1 MAPVNEGF
9 ANMDLVFENLLKV
22 TPITH
27 TKTMM
32 PDAPR
37 TSNQAAPT
45 SSNQVAFLKEM
56 LEDKKATVDSLMDS
70 AKKISPASQ
79 TLSSLETA
87 YDAAFESEETAPLP
101 NSSGTLQGFTLIFF
115 LVSFFSLAFVTSVYV
130 NNLTGNTTDAI
141 KTFGIFVIILLPSLG
156 LLTRFG

>member
-1 MAPVNEGF
+1 MGEFLAPVNEGF
-9 ANMDLVFENLLKV
+9 ANMDLVFENLLNV
-22 TPITH
+22 NPIKH
-27 TKTMM
+27 SKTMQNA
-32 PDAPR
+32 DSKRVAP
-37 TSNQAAPT
+37 PT
-45 SSNQVAFLKEM
+45 AFLKEM

-141 KTFGIFVIILLPSLG
+141 KTFGIFVIIFLPSLG